1 VQVTLYQVPGDLEG
15 SIMVRKEVRVMK
27 DLLEHEVKSIIGEI
41 EETDEFTYSAFGC
54 EGAPAA

>member
-15 SIMVRKEVRVMK
+15 IIMVRKEVRVMK
-27 DLLEHEVKSIIGEI
+27 DLLEHEVKSIIGE
-41 EETDEFTYSAFGC
+41 TDEFTYSAFGC